1 MMKQR
6 EMSAYEY
13 AQVNNFIYRL
23 YKKYGK
29 GLEYEECRSIGFLEY
44 VEVRRQYGDE
54 YNSEY
59 LWFYAAKRIINAFGE
74 ARRVRNE
81 RIHLEARLSL
91 NQCIGESKEPV
102 YTFLP
107 TKRNNFDR
115 SVCLWCD
122 LKKFEKMDYQLLRG
136 LYWGADDW
144 ELIDWLRIS
153 TNEYFEGKCILK
165 ENLQEY
171 LVEWM

>member
-74 ARRVRNE
+74 ARRVM
-81 RIHLEARLSL
+81 L
-91 NQCIGESKEPV
+91 
-102 YTFLP
+102 
-107 TKRNNFDR
+107 R
-115 SVCLWCD
+115 SV
-122 LKKFEKMDYQLLRG
+122 LLMHLVRRG
-136 LYWGADDW
+136 G
-144 ELIDWLRIS
+144 
-153 TNEYFEGKCILK
+153 
-165 ENLQEY
+165 
-171 LVEWM
+171 